1 MLEENPFSDLDL
13 ILESVLDNHPDNV
26 QESALSQ
33 ALRQILPSILEG
45 IILFDENDRLIY
57 MNSKASTVIQRILEN
72 CQSSGNIPHE
82 IVYIK
87 DMMIEVK
94 EKFPQENWVNEFN
107 VCVNHLTVI
116 HIYARWIQGNG
127 SGQSY
132 LLLKME
138 DKNQLN
144 QDLLLDEAKRLGLTL
159 REQEVWLLS
168 KTNYTYKQIAEILD
182 ITLNTVKKHM
192 KSILVKQRLV
202 DRP

>member
-1 MLEENPFSDLDL
+1 
-13 ILESVLDNHPDNV
+13 VLDNHPDNV